1 MLALDRLAQD
11 LRYGLR
17 LIVKAPA
24 FTVTAVLTLA
34 LGIGAGTAVFRVV
47 NAALLRPLPGLAR
60 PDDLVAL
67 YRTQK
72 SDAFDNFSYPDYLEY
87 RDRNQ
92 SLSGLAAHCGASLSL
107 SYGGAERLRGDLVT
121 GNYFAVLGV
130 RPALGRLFTSEDD
143 SLPSPHAVAVLSYGL
158 WQRKFAADPRAIGT
172 GIALNGYP
180 YTIVGVAAESFR
192 GAQTGDSVD
201 VWVPLS
207 TQPQTLPRLSQGIF
221 ESRSA
226 GWLVLFGRLK
236 PGVGFGQVEAE
247 IKTIAA
253 RLAQAWP
260 LTNGGRSANLVRGVG
275 LFPDDRQEISGL
287 LAILSATVALL
298 LLIACANVAGLFMAR
313 AAGRQREM
321 AVRIALGADRA
332 RILRQLLTEGLL
344 LSLMA
349 GVLGLCFSQWAAL
362 LVSLR
367 LTGPALRHLNAGVD
381 ARVMA
386 FTLGGALAAGLAFA
400 LIPALRAFPPDLFGA
415 LKQGGAGAGYRRSR
429 LQQALI
435 VVQVAVS
442 LVLLAGATLV
452 LQNLYR
458 LATADPGFAT
468 RNVAM
473 ASLDLD
479 IQHYTPE
486 RGAVFY
492 SSLLDRLRAQP
503 GIVSASLAWTVPPRD
518 FGSRVSIFYPGEEP
532 PPEVLRAREFGL
544 GIRVDIDLIAPDY
557 FRTLGIR
564 LLQGRDFSER
574 DRIGSPGVVIVNRNL
589 AQRLWPG
596 RNAIG
601 MRISWPT
608 WQGPRRPPME
618 VVGVAADTRYRDLI
632 NDAPLLMYAPVLQNH
647 DGRMIAVVR
656 TAGDPRGDMAG
667 IPAIGRAVQSI
678 DRELALFAPE
688 TMPQHIAASLWQQR
702 TAATWIGVFSLM
714 AVVLAAVGLYALIA
728 QSVTQRT
735 REVGIRMALGARP
748 ETVSKLVVRQGMRL
762 AGIGFAIGLPVAVAF
777 ESVMKNAL
785 AGVNGSYAATIAVGA
800 VLVGSVMFLACWV
813 PARRAARISPMEAL
827 RCE

>member
-1 MLALDRLAQD
+1 MLALDHLAQD
-11 LRYGLR
+11 LRFGLR

-24 FTVTAVLTLA
+24 FTAMAVLTLA
-34 LGIGAGTAVFRVV
+34 LGIGANTAVFTVV

-72 SDAFDNFSYPDYLEY
+72 SDAFDNFGYPDYLDY
-87 RDRNQ
+87 RDRSP
-92 SLSGLAAHCGASLSL
+92 SLSGLAAHCGASLSF

-130 RPALGRLFTSEDD
+130 RPALGRLLNPEDD
-143 SLPSPHAVAVLSYGL
+143 NLASPHAVAVLSYGL
-158 WQRKFAADPRAIGT
+158 WQRKFAADPHAVGT
-172 GIALNGYP
+172 AIALNGYP
-180 YTIVGVAAESFR
+180 FTIVGVAAESFG
-192 GAQTGDSVD
+192 GAQTGESMD
-201 VWVPLS
+201 VWAPLS
-207 TQPQTLPRLSQGIF
+207 TQRQTFPRMSQGIF

-236 PGVGFGQVEAE
+236 PGAGFGQAEAE

-260 LTNGGRSANLVRGVG
+260 LTNAGRSANLVRGVG
-275 LFPDDRQEISGL
+275 LFPDDRKEVSGL

-298 LLIACANVAGLFMAR
+298 LLSACANVAGLFMAR

-321 AVRIALGADRA
+321 AVRAALGAGRA

-344 LSLMA
+344 LSAIA
-349 GVLGLCFSQWAAL
+349 GLLGLLLSQWAAA
-362 LVSLR
+362 LVALR
-367 LTGPALRHLNAGVD
+367 LTGPVLRHLNTAMD
-381 ARVMA
+381 TRVMA
-386 FTLGGALAAGLAFA
+386 FTLGGALAAGLIFA
-400 LIPALRAFPPDLFGA
+400 LIPALRAFPQDLFGA
-415 LKQGGAGAGYRRSR
+415 LKQGGSGAGYRRSR
-429 LQQALI
+429 VQQAL
-435 VVQVAVS
+435 VVAQVAVS

-458 LATADPGFAT
+458 LATADPGFET

-479 IQHYTPE
+479 IQHYTPG

-518 FGSRVSIFYPGEEP
+518 LGSRVSVFYPGQEP
-532 PPEVLRAREFGL
+532 PPEVLRAREFSL
-544 GIRVDIDLIAPDY
+544 GIRVDLDLIAPDY

-564 LLQGRDFSER
+564 LLQGRDFTGR
-574 DRIGSPGVVIVNRNL
+574 DRIGNPGVVIVNRKL

-596 RNAIG
+596 QNAIG
-601 MRISWPT
+601 QRISWPT
-608 WQGPRRPPME
+608 WQGLERPPME

-632 NDAPLLMYAPVLQNH
+632 NDSPLLMYAPVLQNH
-647 DGRMIAVVR
+647 DGRMIAMVR
-656 TAGDPRGDMAG
+656 TAGDPRAA
-667 IPAIGRAVQSI
+667 IPAIGRSVQSI
-678 DRELALFAPE
+678 DKDLAIFAPE

-714 AVVLAAVGLYALIA
+714 AVLLAAVGLYAVIA
-728 QSVTQRT
+728 QSVAQRT

-748 ETVSKLVVRQGMRL
+748 EAVSNLVVKQGMRL
-762 AGIGFAIGLPVAVAF
+762 AGIGFAIGIPVAAGF
-777 ESVMKNAL
+777 QSVMKNAL
-785 AGVNGSYAATIAVGA
+785 AGVNGSDAATVAAGA
-800 VLVGSVMFLACWV
+800 LLVGGVMFLACWV
-813 PARRAARISPMEAL
+813 PARRAARINPIEAL